1 MFYFHRFLFN
11 IYSHKKWNE
20 ERKISYKM
28 FLKRKNKRNLHQVH
42 RHQLLCRMFWNKK
55 KCTIQTDRH
64 RKINNNNKPLCE
76 GFFPQTPYPFTHEHR
91 QQKLKPIVHTHTYTL
106 STFRDRIEQPQN
118 RIKVHNTITKIQ
130 FVWQH
135 SQYTSNPTIF
145 MERVWSKRKN

>member
-1 MFYFHRFLFN
+1 MKNAKSLTKCSWKEK
-11 IYSHKKWNE
+11 INE
-20 ERKISYKM
+20 TYIKFIDTSYC
-28 FLKRKNKRNLHQVH
+28 VV
-42 RHQLLCRMFWNKK
+42 CSETKK